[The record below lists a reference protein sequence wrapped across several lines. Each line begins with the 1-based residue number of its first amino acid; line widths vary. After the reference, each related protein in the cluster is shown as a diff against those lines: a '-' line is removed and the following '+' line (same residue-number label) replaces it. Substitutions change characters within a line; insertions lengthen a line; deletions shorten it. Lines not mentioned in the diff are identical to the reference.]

1 MNDLSTRLL
10 LSQTTGKHIVALNRR
25 LDELEEIISIDGL
38 AQDEDRAPADEGHG
52 LSGIAERLEQRK
64 KYSEQSP
71 LALHP
76 SESEAESTRLPEVI
90 DETSQLLLRVGEAM
104 KQLQR
109 RQEEI
114 KELHD
119 HAVNTIEIATEQ
131 ARRAEAQNE
140 DLANDLMDD
149 EAELNYLKLKLRIL
163 EIHTLPHVPQ
173 GDYDGLA
180 VGIRRWKADWGEV
193 HRRQSRRRWERGLDR
208 QEGSPPWIL
217 EGRKGTTIE

>member
-1 MNDLSTRLL
+1 MAWNDLGTFSAGSSVFSGDLASTTSTARLNNPSLLLFQRMNDLSTRLL

-114 KELHD
+114 KVPFADCISRMQL
-119 HAVNTIEIATEQ
+119 NT
-131 ARRAEAQNE
+131 
-140 DLANDLMDD
+140 
-149 EAELNYLKLKLRIL
+149 
-163 EIHTLPHVPQ
+163 
-173 GDYDGLA
+173 
-180 VGIRRWKADWGEV
+180 EV
-193 HRRQSRRRWERGLDR
+193 
-208 QEGSPPWIL
+208 
-217 EGRKGTTIE
+217 